1 MGNKHVTEANRFLF
15 WMEGSKG
22 YPTHARQYAIMKEIN
37 FLCQA
42 LKLRQIF
49 LLFLSINSMI
59 P

>member
-1 MGNKHVTEANRFLF
+1 MLLKQIAFSFGV
-15 WMEGSKG
+15 EGSKG
-22 YPTHARQYAIMKEIN
+22 YPTHVCQYAIMKEFKT